1 MFDLRYHIA
10 SLVAVFLS
18 LGLGIIVGVTMVGDE
33 TLVKEQ
39 KILIDRLENDFRLLR
54 EKNLAVQKE
63 IEEYKRTIGWLNG
76 FAESA
81 VPLLIKE
88 CLTDQRLAI
97 IETGGYGVSPNLLTK
112 LEEAGAEVVSVTSIS
127 SGLGAKGKELAR
139 VINGLSDSISEIDC
153 YSFLAEEIGKML
165 FLSEKSTLQLELE
178 KAGLI
183 KTAGRYGDT
192 FDAAIIVGGAKDENS
207 VLVREFDL
215 PLMKLV
221 REKGV
226 LTVGVEPS
234 GAAYSYVSHYRN
246 YADIVIDHIDTIPGQ
261 VALIWSLTGIPGYYG
276 LKPGAQALLP
286 ALEDQFLT
294 LP

>member
-97 IETGGYGVSPNLLTK
+97 IETGGYEVSPNLLTK

-127 SGLGAKGKELAR
+127 SGLGARERTGR
-139 VINGLSDSISEIDC
+139 VINGL
-153 YSFLAEEIGKML
+153 A
-165 FLSEKSTLQLELE
+165 
-178 KAGLI
+178 
-183 KTAGRYGDT
+183 TAYQ
-192 FDAAIIVGGAKDENS
+192 
-207 VLVREFDL
+207 
-215 PLMKLV
+215 KL
-221 REKGV
+221 
-226 LTVGVEPS
+226 
-234 GAAYSYVSHYRN
+234 
-246 YADIVIDHIDTIPGQ
+246 IVIPF
-261 VALIWSLTGIPGYYG
+261 
-276 LKPGAQALLP
+276 LLRKLARCFFFQRKAP
-286 ALEDQFLT
+286 YSWNWRKLD
-294 LP
+294 